1 MGTVNARIPAPAGS
15 YMAMGPEGIHPRVL
29 KELAGVIV
37 RPLNDF

>member
-15 YMAMGPEGIHPRVL
+15 YMAVGPQGVCPRVV

-37 RPLNDF
+37 WLLNDF